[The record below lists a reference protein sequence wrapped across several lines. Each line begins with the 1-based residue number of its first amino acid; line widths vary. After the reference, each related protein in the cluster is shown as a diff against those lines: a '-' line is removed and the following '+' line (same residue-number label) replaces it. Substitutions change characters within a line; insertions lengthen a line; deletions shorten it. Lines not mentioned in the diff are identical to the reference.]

1 MAARGPVDAPGAENR
16 RVAVAAVAAFKE
28 ATGFPVTAVK
38 ENTRL
43 TTGGADAVVKL
54 GNKTLMLAV
63 KRTLTPATL
72 GQAQAQIARF
82 GERGVIVAHHIAP
95 ATAARLK
102 ALGVPFMDT
111 AGNAYV
117 RLPALFV
124 YITGRKPETPAP
136 RERRVR
142 AFRATGLKV
151 IFALL
156 CRPDLVTAPYRE
168 IARAAGV
175 ALGAVGWVLNDLK
188 HLGHLHESKTVG
200 RVLEDRQRLI
210 DQWVEGYG
218 RELRPKL
225 RPRRYQVA
233 NPDWWKK
240 ENLAALEMWLAGEP
254 AAMVLTQHLRPEVVT
269 VYGDTHFADLA
280 RKIHAAKHERGNL
293 EVLQKFWRFEVPR
306 LVGRIP
312 HAPPLLIYADLMAT
326 GDARNLE
333 TAKLL
338 RERFLGDA

>member
-1 MAARGPVDAPGAENR
+1 MAARGQVDAPGAENR
-16 RVAVAAVAAFKE
+16 RMAVAVVEAFKE

-43 TTGGADAVVKL
+43 PAGGADAVVKL

-82 GERGVIVAHHIAP
+82 GGRGVIVTHYVAP
-95 ATAARLK
+95 AVAARLK
-102 ALGVPFMDT
+102 ELEVPFM
-111 AGNAYV
+111 
-117 RLPALFV
+117 
-124 YITGRKPETPAP
+124 ETPAP

-156 CRPDLVTAPYRE
+156 CRPDLITAPYRE

-188 HLGHLHESKTVG
+188 HLGHLHESKTQG

-210 DQWVEGYG
+210 DQWVEGYA

-240 ENLAALEMWLAGEP
+240 ENLAALDMWLAGEP
-254 AAMVLTQHLRPEVVT
+254 AARVLTQHLRPEVVT

-280 RKIHAAKHERGNL
+280 RKIHAAKHEHGNL
-293 EVLQKFWRFEVPR
+293 EVLQKFWRFEVPQ

-338 RERFLGDA
+338 RERFLDKA